1 MAPRKGGSRRW
12 PMAGKTKGNARLDAA
27 LLEMARDMRGT
38 LLSNEAAD
46 KITMRVLGENAPAKP
61 APLAPEE
68 IRALREDAR
77 MSQAVF
83 ARLLNVTTGY
93 LSQLER
99 GTRRPTGPALALL
112 HVIRRKGIEA
122 VL

>member
-1 MAPRKGGSRRW
+1 MTKRSKRT
-12 PMAGKTKGNARLDAA
+12 KTTKISARERLNAD
-27 LLEMARDMRGT
+27 LLEMAQAYRGT
-38 LLSNEAAD
+38 LLREKTAD
-46 KITMRVLGENAPAKP
+46 KITMRILGDKASLKP
-61 APLAPEE
+61 EPLSPDE
-68 IRALREDAR
+68 IRTLREEAH

-83 ARLLNVTTGY
+83 ASVLNVSTGY

-99 GTRRPTGPALALL
+99 GARQPTGAALAML